1 MLLEYYPF
9 LKVVVESLQPAVSE
23 KTLGHMKM
31 TEDEHLR
38 CLRGFGVGV
47 WDWCLVRRDWE

>member
-38 CLRGFGVGV
+38 CLRGSGVWV